1 MKRVIIVVTPISTE
15 SNLMSTFE
23 TIIQVIDPIGLH
35 ARPASLIV
43 KAVKESGLTVMIG
56 RQGEKLTK
64 ANSPLMLMALK
75 IKTGETLTVSVESDD
90 EESAANLVAQIR
102 DFLQG

>member
-1 MKRVIIVVTPISTE
+1 
-15 SNLMSTFE
+15 
-23 TIIQVIDPIGLH
+23 
-35 ARPASLIV
+35 
-43 KAVKESGLTVMIG
+43 
-56 RQGEKLTK
+56 
-64 ANSPLMLMALK
+64 MLMALK